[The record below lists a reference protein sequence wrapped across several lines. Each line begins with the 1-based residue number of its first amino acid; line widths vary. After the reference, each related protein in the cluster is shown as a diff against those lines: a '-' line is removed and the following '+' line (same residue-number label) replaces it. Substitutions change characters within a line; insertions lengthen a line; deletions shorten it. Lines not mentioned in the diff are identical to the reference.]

1 MVTVRESM
9 SCKQAWTSLS
19 ADHCKTVNDH
29 FNGSFEDTCPRH
41 ELTYHSNLCS
51 IPMTIYESL
60 VDNLAYATDQIQS
73 CQSGNLRSYWIV
85 VICVGIIGPIL
96 VTSFGY
102 FLLFRQVKQVRRAVS
117 AIGGGQRGLGGSIHK
132 HDRSN
137 SSEDDRL
144 KLTLTLFCCSLA
156 ACWGPLIVI
165 NILRVIQVTYSL
177 FWSI

>member
-1 MVTVRESM
+1 M
-9 SCKQAWTSLS
+9 
-19 ADHCKTVNDH
+19 
-29 FNGSFEDTCPRH
+29 
-41 ELTYHSNLCS
+41 
-51 IPMTIYESL
+51 
-60 VDNLAYATDQIQS
+60 
-73 CQSGNLRSYWIV
+73 

-117 AIGGGQRGLGGSIHK
+117 AIGGGQRGLGASIHK

-144 KLTLTLFCCSLA
+144 KLTLTLLCCSLA

-165 NILRVIQVTYSL
+165 NILRVIQVNNQLRFSMKKTSASDVFRNVL
-177 FWSI
+177 RAVHFRLDSALVQSCIECILVLIHWKTLPEQFDTTLPIR

>member
-1 MVTVRESM
+1 MDQFIGRSLQNSERSLQWQFWGYM
-9 SCKQAWTSLS
+9 SEARTNLSFQSLQYP
-19 ADHCKTVNDH
+19 NDYLWKFGWQLSFCH
-29 FNGSFEDTCPRH
+29 FN
-41 ELTYHSNLCS
+41 
-51 IPMTIYESL
+51 
-60 VDNLAYATDQIQS
+60 QIHS

-165 NILRVIQVTYSL
+165 NILRVIQVTYSF
-177 FWSI
+177 FWSIEKRHI